1 MPRQPNYR
9 GQRLERDRAKEQK
22 RAARNEAKAAK
33 SNARK
38 PPESDDLPNGTD
50 APRPE
55 EPDDK

>member
-9 GQRLERDRAKEQK
+9 GHRIERDRAKEQK

-38 PPESDDLPNGTD
+38 QPESDDPPSGTD
-50 APRPE
+50 VPR
-55 EPDDK
+55 PDDK